1 MKAIFRRLKY
11 ISRRSR
17 PNALPGEI
25 FLPALEERWKVIYR
39 KTGSRSVQARCNSNG
54 LLTVTGDID
63 DSRRV
68 VKGLRRWLIRKARDH
83 LVSWLDELSVSS
95 GLSYGT
101 VAVRGQRTRW
111 ASCSSKGNIN
121 LNYRLFFLSPEV
133 VRYILNHELC
143 HTVHPDHSRRFWS
156 KVASLEPD
164 YKTLSVIAKR
174 GMEDVP
180 DWAKD

>member
-1 MKAIFRRLKY
+1 MNPIFRRLKY
-11 ISRRSR
+11 ISRWSR
-17 PNALPGEI
+17 PSTLPAQI
-25 FLPALEERWKVIYR
+25 YLPALEERWKVTYR

-63 DSRRV
+63 NSRKV
-68 VKGLRRWLIRKARDH
+68 AQGLRRWLIRKARDR
-83 LVSWLDELSVSS
+83 LVRWLDELSVSS
-95 GLSYGT
+95 GLPYGT

-164 YKTLSVIAKR
+164 YKNLNVLAKR
-174 GMEDVP
+174 GMEEVP
-180 DWAKD
+180 DWAKG